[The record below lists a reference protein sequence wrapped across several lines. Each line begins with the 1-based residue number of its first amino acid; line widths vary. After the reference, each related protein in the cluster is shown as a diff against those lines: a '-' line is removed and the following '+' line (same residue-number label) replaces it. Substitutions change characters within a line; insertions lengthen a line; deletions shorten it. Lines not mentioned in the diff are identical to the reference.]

1 MTKFYTVTGLIS
13 GKTYQFRLESRNA
26 IGYSLYSNIVYAI
39 AAVVPS
45 APLAPTTTLN
55 VNNLIIDWNAPS
67 VNSITTYGSAIIGYK
82 VFIRWQDG
90 TYT

>member
-1 MTKFYTVTGLIS
+1 LTKQYTVTGLTS

-45 APLAPTTTLN
+45 APSAPTTILN
-55 VNNLIIDWNAPS
+55 INNVIIDWSPPS
-67 VNSITTYGSAIIGYK
+67 VNSLTTYGSATIGYK
-82 VFIRWQDG
+82 VYIRW
-90 TYT
+90 